1 MYLVLIRESGTNYQ
15 MKLRNLYLLLKF
27 SMAMSVLST
36 TSYAQYDHEEI
47 TCLADNIYWEARNQT
62 TRGMIAV
69 ANVTRNRV
77 KSPHYPDTY
86 CGVIKEGPMRESWK
100 TRQNA
105 DLPNSERV
113 FFPKRYRCQFSW
125 YCDGKSDVI
134 PNQDQNIYELA
145 TAISFKIIH
154 GDFSD
159 NTNGS
164 THYHA
169 DYVTP
174 DWATQMEKIV
184 VIGNHIFYKFP

>member
-1 MYLVLIRESGTNYQ
+1 
-15 MKLRNLYLLLKF
+15 
-27 SMAMSVLST
+27 
-36 TSYAQYDHEEI
+36 
-47 TCLADNIYWEARNQT
+47 
-62 TRGMIAV
+62 MIAV